1 MSIAR
6 SATALVCLGLASI
19 SANAAIV
26 TLFGDDVSFT
36 FDDGTM
42 YGAGTV
48 VGNNIYFTPDDFKA
62 ESLNGAGLVSAS
74 EMLDIRVEV
83 TTAGFWLEDFAL
95 NELGDYLLNGGGASA
110 SASGTFSVSS
120 NTNSNS
126 DSNNFDA
133 GPLTVQGALTEWST
147 SSLIDLSWGT
157 DTDVDIEVM
166 NLLQAS
172 TTDVGEQALVQKKIG
187 LVGVE
192 ITAVPVPAAVWL
204 FGSALGMLG
213 WARGRKVA
221 T

>member
-6 SATALVCLGLASI
+6 SATALVCLGLASL

-26 TLFGDDVSFT
+26 TLYGDDVSFT
-36 FDDGTM
+36 FDDATL
-42 YGAGTV
+42 YGSGTV
-48 VGNNIYFTPDDFKA
+48 VGNNIYFTPADFKA
-62 ESLNGAGLVSAS
+62 ESLNGAGLVQAS
-74 EMLDIRVEV
+74 EMLNLQVEV
-83 TTAGFWLEDFAL
+83 TTAGYWLEEFAL
-95 NELGDYLLNGGGASA
+95 NELGDYLLNGAGASA

-120 NTNSNS
+120 NTNANS

-147 SSLIDLSWGT
+147 SSFIDISWGT
-157 DTDVDIEVM
+157 DTDVDIDIM

-172 TTDVGEQALVQKKIG
+172 TTDLGEQALVQKKVG

-213 WARGRKVA
+213 WLRRKA
-221 T
+221 AA